1 MSVKTIREQFEE
13 ELVLFKTN
21 VQLMVKDIF
30 TTEKTIE
37 PMLFTLIIKEDK
49 LVVAILGG
57 MGAFFNSDEGKMAA
71 AQVMRKFNKEM
82 KPLATA
88 FVCEGWARILNIED
102 TKSYVNADG
111 DLVDP
116 LNIRPSQADDKKE
129 VLMFMFETYD
139 KEASVHY
146 EIKRK
151 PYDEE
156 DAELHKVMDMDWAS
170 KKEGHVGGIMAD
182 LLQDNY
188 DVFAQMIK
196 NINNKENLN

>member
-13 ELVLFKTN
+13 ELVLFKKN
-21 VQLMVKDIF
+21 VQIMVKDMF
-30 TTEKTIE
+30 EAEKE
-37 PMLFTLIIKEDK
+37 VPPLMFALIIKEDK
-49 LVVAILGG
+49 LTVAILGG
-57 MGAFFNSDEGKMAA
+57 IGQLFVSPEGKMVAA
-71 AQVMRKFNKEM
+71 KIMREFNKEM
-82 KPLATA
+82 KPVATA
-88 FVCEGWARILNIED
+88 FVCEGWARILDIKD
-102 TKSYVNADG
+102 TAPYVNADG
-111 DLVDP
+111 DLVDS
-116 LNIRPSQADDKKE
+116 LNKRPSESEDKKE

-151 PYDEE
+151 PYEHD
-156 DAELHKVMDMDWAS
+156 DAELHKVMDIDWAP
-170 KKEGHVGGIMAD
+170 KKEGHVDGLMAD